1 MVSKCRCS
9 VSPHY
14 CDYCGVLSVMSPPRP
29 QCPLHTPHLYHGW
42 WRQEA
47 GRWYFYVNNGWL
59 GLGRLATLQWAI
71 ICQAETKLQT
81 DDLMDLLAPPRHTD
95 GPSPEW
101 APSHHAGARPRR
113 GPRRWTRKGQREGQG
128 EGQGEDA
135 SNCFFHIIVSQF
147 PAPGR
152 RRLSWS
158 WRREWEPLTSCK
170 NNSVGRQKY
179 LKMWQ
184 QLLTTMEKF

>member
-95 GPSPEW
+95 GPRRVVSG
-101 APSHHAGARPRR
+101 HHRTQCSAKEMAKERTKERVRARMLP
-113 GPRRWTRKGQREGQG
+113 
-128 EGQGEDA
+128 
-135 SNCFFHIIVSQF
+135 IVSSISLF
-147 PAPGR
+147 PSFRPLVGADFPGAEDENGNR
-152 RRLSWS
+152 
-158 WRREWEPLTSCK
+158 
-170 NNSVGRQKY
+170 
-179 LKMWQ
+179 
-184 QLLTTMEKF
+184 